1 MAVGV
6 VLDFDGGTLDQYDEI
21 TKLMG
26 FTPEGSTPSDA
37 LFHWVTKTDSGIRVT
52 DVWKT
57 REAFDK
63 FAQEQIG
70 PFSAQVGIS
79 EPKMQ
84 FFDVHNYLINKG

>member
-1 MAVGV
+1 MAVGIK
-6 VLDFDGGTLDQYDEI
+6 LDFAGATLDQYDEVM
-21 TKLMG
+21 KLMNL
-26 FTPEGSTPSDA
+26 TPGGATPADA
-37 LFHWVTKTDSGIRVT
+37 LFHWVAKTDDGICVI

-70 PFSAQVGIS
+70 PFSAQVGLG
-79 EPKMQ
+79 EPKME